1 VGIKRGA
8 RTRAAKNDDIIAYCD
23 GLGECW
29 PVSDHHGNQPH
40 AFEME
45 HYTNTEM
52 IVREDILVKAKE
64 LAELLT
70 TSNEV
75 QFYQKA
81 EKQIATNEHIQQLIS
96 AIKKKQKEIVAFE
109 TFQNQKMIDKIE
121 NEIEELQDELD
132 SIPVVSEFKQTQ
144 EDINYLLQL
153 VMSVIRDSISDK
165 INVEAGSSSS
175 PSNCSE

>member
-1 VGIKRGA
+1 
-8 RTRAAKNDDIIAYCD
+8 
-23 GLGECW
+23 
-29 PVSDHHGNQPH
+29 VSEHGNHPH
-40 AFEME
+40 AHELE

-52 IVREDILVKAKE
+52 IVREDILAKAME

-81 EKQIATNEHIQQLIS
+81 ESKIASNEHIQMLIN

-109 TFQNQKMIDKIE
+109 SFQNQKMVDKIE
-121 NEIEELQDELD
+121 TEIDELQDELD
-132 SIPVVSEFKQTQ
+132 GIPIVGEFKQTQ

-153 VMSVIRDSISDK
+153 VMSVIRDTISEK
-165 INVEAGSSSS
+165 VNVEAGSADS
-175 PSNCSE
+175 PSTCSE